1 MHSKNKERNPEET
14 KSLEA
19 LKLETA
25 AELGISLPRHPGEKL
40 SARDAG
46 RLGGHMVRKLIR
58 NYERTRSPSS
68 DSVKRS

>member
-1 MHSKNKERNPEET
+1 MRSETRSTNPEET

-25 AELGISLPRHPGEKL
+25 AELGISLPRHPGEKM

-46 RLGGHMVRKLIR
+46 KVGGHMVRKLIR
-58 NYERTRSPSS
+58 DYERAHSPSS
-68 DSVKRS
+68 HSVE